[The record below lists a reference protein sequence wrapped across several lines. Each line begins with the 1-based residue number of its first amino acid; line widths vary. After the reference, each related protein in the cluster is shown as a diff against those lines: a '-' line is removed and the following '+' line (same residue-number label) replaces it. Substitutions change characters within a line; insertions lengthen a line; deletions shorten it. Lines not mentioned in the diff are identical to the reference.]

1 MLKRMSFVLLVCL
14 CFAGTAFAGNLRAA
28 AVEVDIT
35 PDTPEWLS
43 GYGARQSDGVRD
55 HLYHKIAAIDD
66 GKTAIYFIS
75 TDTCMMSPAYVDKV
89 KQDVQQQL
97 GIAPQNLWWAVTHT
111 HSAPEIGPPGAAAI
125 YLPERYKQASQG
137 ESNPQYTEFAEAK
150 LIEGLRM
157 TQQKLEP
164 ARLGF
169 GIGFST
175 ANIDRRAMDEDGK
188 VTLGLNPDGP
198 TDRQIGLIRLEGL
211 DGKMIALLANYPI
224 HGTDLGPQNL
234 KISGDVPGVVSQYVE
249 SKLGAPVLFINGAE
263 GNLAPIYSVY
273 PDAESGHLDQFRVLL
288 GDRILEANRGIAA
301 MSSDVTLEQSE
312 AVVETPLRSGLTWPT
327 DLEKYAR
334 RTPEG
339 ATLVRVPVPFLEINH
354 EVVLWGAPVE
364 LFCKIATDLR
374 AQSPFPYTFY
384 FGILNGWLGYLPTA
398 DAVHHGGYEPATS
411 PFSDRGEGDFRR
423 AVLTHLDGLSRQQ

>member
-1 MLKRMSFVLLVCL
+1 MLKKMSFLPLVCL
-14 CFAGTAFAGNLRAA
+14 WFAGTAFAGNLKAA
-28 AVEVDIT
+28 AAEVDIT
-35 PDTPEWLS
+35 PDTPQWLS

-55 HLYHKIAAIDD
+55 HLYHKIAVIDD
-66 GKTAIYFIS
+66 GKTTVYFIS

-89 KQDVQQQL
+89 KQDIQQQL
-97 GIAPQNLWWAVTHT
+97 GIAPEDIWWAVTHT

-137 ESNPQYTEFAEAK
+137 ESNPQYSEYAEAK

-157 TQQKLEP
+157 ARQRLEP

-211 DGKMIALLANYPI
+211 DGKLIALLANYPI

-234 KISGDVPGVVSQYVE
+234 KITGDVPGVVSQYVE

-273 PDAESGHLDQFRVLL
+273 PDPESGHLDQFRVLL
-288 GDRILEANRGIAA
+288 GDRILEANRGITA
-301 MSSDVTLEQSE
+301 MTSDVTLGQSE
-312 AVVETPLRSGLTWPT
+312 AVMETPLRSGLTWPAA
-327 DLEKYAR
+327 LEKYMR

-354 EVVLWGAPVE
+354 EAVLWGAPVE
-364 LFCKIATDLR
+364 LFSKIATDVR
-374 AQSPFPYTFY
+374 AQSRFPYTFY

-411 PFSDRGEGDFRR
+411 PFSDRGEADFRQG
-423 AVLTHLDGLSRQQ
+423 VLTHLDSLTRQQ

>member
-1 MLKRMSFVLLVCL
+1 MQMRLPFLLLVCL
-14 CFAGTAFAGNLRAA
+14 GFAGTAFAGNLRAA
-28 AVEVDIT
+28 AAEVDIT
-35 PDTPEWLS
+35 PDTPQWLS

-55 HLYHKIAAIDD
+55 RLYHKIAAIDD
-66 GKTAIYFIS
+66 GKTTIYFVS

-89 KQDVQQQL
+89 KQDIRQQL
-97 GIAPQNLWWAVTHT
+97 GIAPENIWWAATHT
-111 HSAPEIGPPGAAAI
+111 HSAPEIGPPGAPRI
-125 YLPERYKQASQG
+125 YMPERYKQASQG

-157 TQQKLEP
+157 ARQKLVP

-188 VTLGLNPDGP
+188 VTIGLNPDGP

-211 DGKMIALLANYPI
+211 DGKLIALLANYPI
-224 HGTDLGPQNL
+224 HGTDLGEQNL
-234 KISGDVPGVVSQYVE
+234 KITGDVPGVVDQYVE

-273 PDAESGHLDQFRVLL
+273 PDPVSGHLDQFRVLL
-288 GDRILEANRGIAA
+288 GDRILEANRGITA
-301 MSSDVTLEQSE
+301 MTSDVTLGETE
-312 AVVETPLRSGLTWPT
+312 AVIETPLRSGLVWPA
-327 DLEKYAR
+327 DMDKYVR

-339 ATLVRVPVPFLEINH
+339 ATLVRIPVPFLEINH
-354 EVVLWGAPVE
+354 EAVLWGAPVE
-364 LFCKIATDLR
+364 LFCKIAVDVR
-374 AQSPFPYTFY
+374 SQSRFPYTFY

-398 DAVHHGGYEPATS
+398 DAVHHGGYEPETS
-411 PFSDRGEGDFRR
+411 PFSDRGEDDFRQG
-423 AVLTHLDGLSRQQ
+423 VLTHLDGLARSQ